1 MKLIFTKSKPLPQ
14 KRIQFGQKRVS
25 PTVEAP
31 AIVEARPLEGKV
43 IYYPQ
48 DGKQVPALCLRHD
61 NTGYVVKLAVPDTNG
76 VLRVAD
82 TETHLPEVD
91 GVKQI
96 DAPYKEVK
104 MRRFE
109 QSVEGDVKSSHIKD
123 EEGRIKDYK
132 DVVIE
137 GFASTFQE
145 TTSADRDGD
154 YIVQGAFDKTLA
166 DFRRNPVML
175 LDHKNSVDSLAGSY
189 SRITVNS
196 KGLSI
201 VGNVSNAPGLA
212 DVRFKVAEGH
222 LKALSIGGMF
232 YWGGDGKAIETVDL
246 WEISLIPVP
255 ANPDALVEAR
265 AITLDDCKAAMLRI
279 K

>member
-1 MKLIFTKSKPLPQ
+1 MKLPFATTKPKFV
-14 KRIQFGQKRVS
+14 QFGQKRA
-25 PTVEAP
+25 TTIEAP
-31 AIVEARPLEGKV
+31 AVVVSRPLEGKMV
-43 IYYPQ
+43 YYPSE
-48 DGKQVPALCLRHD
+48 GKTVPALVTKQDDSRI
-61 NTGYVVKLAVPDTNG
+61 VVKLAVPDENG
-76 VLRVAD
+76 ILRVTD
-82 TETHLPEVD
+82 TETQLPEVD
-91 GVKQI
+91 GIEAI
-96 DAPYKEVK
+96 DCPYKEVK

-145 TTSADRDGD
+145 TTAADRDGD

-232 YWGGDGKAIETVDL
+232 YWGGDGKAIESVDL
-246 WEISLIPVP
+246 WEVSLIPVP

-265 AITLDDCKAAMLRI
+265 AITLDDCKSAMLRI